1 MTAFVVVVVAVA
13 LLLPLLLI
21 KRETD
26 DDESVRIIKVFFLRV
41 DFCGKFLS

>member
-1 MTAFVVVVVAVA
+1 MTAFVVVVVVVA

-26 DDESVRIIKVFFLRV
+26 DYESVRIFKVLL
-41 DFCGKFLS
+41 KS

>member
-1 MTAFVVVVVAVA
+1 MTVFVVVVV
-13 LLLPLLLI
+13 LLFPLLI